1 MNDMIGRDGEL
12 SIVDDIYESQ
22 KSELLLVIGRRRVG
36 KTFFIEHA
44 FSEGMAFHFT
54 GTKDAEVENQI
65 EKFGQQIEKYFDK
78 NVLEINIKNW
88 AESLN
93 LLSKS
98 ISGLRK
104 SKKKRVIFFDEFPW
118 IDTHKSNF
126 LNEFTYWWNNWA
138 SKQNII
144 VVVAGSATSYLI
156 DSFEKDTGGLH
167 NRVTKRIEIKPFSLY
182 ETKLFL
188 TKNNITL
195 DHYHLV
201 QLYMVMGGIPY
212 YLREVKRGES
222 ATQAINRLCFE
233 NKGLLKNEFDF
244 LYKALFKHAEN
255 HISVVKALASK
266 HKGLTRQEIVRLTG
280 LSDGGGLSKVLN
292 ELVACSFVLRL
303 SSLDKKSKE
312 IIYKLVDEY
321 TLFYFN
327 FIEGH
332 KKVSGD
338 AWLKFANMPHFT
350 VWQGY
355 AFENICF
362 RHMDAIK
369 SALGI
374 SGMYTE
380 NVSYYHKKNKE
391 SVGFQ
396 IDMIIDRADNVM
408 NICEMK
414 FYNKEVT
421 IDRQTA
427 DKLRLRRA
435 NFKELSKTRKLLL
448 NTLITT
454 YGVETN
460 EHSLAQIDSIVTMDQ
475 FFSQTRF

>member
-1 MNDMIGRDGEL
+1 
-12 SIVDDIYESQ
+12 
-22 KSELLLVIGRRRVG
+22 
-36 KTFFIEHA
+36 
-44 FSEGMAFHFT
+44 
-54 GTKDAEVENQI
+54 
-65 EKFGQQIEKYFDK
+65 
-78 NVLEINIKNW
+78 
-88 AESLN
+88 
-93 LLSKS
+93 
-98 ISGLRK
+98 
-104 SKKKRVIFFDEFPW
+104 
-118 IDTHKSNF
+118 
-126 LNEFTYWWNNWA
+126 
-138 SKQNII
+138 
-144 VVVAGSATSYLI
+144 
-156 DSFEKDTGGLH
+156 
-167 NRVTKRIEIKPFSLY
+167 
-182 ETKLFL
+182 
-188 TKNNITL
+188 
-195 DHYHLV
+195 
-201 QLYMVMGGIPY
+201 
-212 YLREVKRGES
+212 
-222 ATQAINRLCFE
+222 
-233 NKGLLKNEFDF
+233 
-244 LYKALFKHAEN
+244 
-255 HISVVKALASK
+255 
-266 HKGLTRQEIVRLTG
+266 
-280 LSDGGGLSKVLN
+280 
-292 ELVACSFVLRL
+292 
-303 SSLDKKSKE
+303 
-312 IIYKLVDEY
+312 
-321 TLFYFN
+321 
-327 FIEGH
+327 
-332 KKVSGD
+332 
-338 AWLKFANMPHFT
+338 MPHFT

-475 FFSQTRF
+475 FLVRPDFSSFYFRSKPA